1 MLPIVVMA
9 VSCDWLKNDQRTDD
23 VLVAE
28 VGEKKLYQSDLKEVM
43 AKDLSP
49 DDSAEVAKNYI
60 DSWIKKQLILEM
72 AEKYLS
78 AEQLDIEKRVQDYRE
93 SLIIY
98 SYENELIQQKMDTIV
113 TDDDIAAYFEQY
125 QPNFLLPEDIAQFYY
140 VKLPKDAPKL
150 DDARQMFRSNKLEDK
165 EKLKEHCRQYAA
177 DFYLQDS
184 LWYELSGIYKQIPI
198 DQLQLRTL
206 SKNHLTGE
214 VEDSLYIYLLKF
226 NDFKEQQEPAP
237 LNYVREDVR
246 KIILNKRKMELINGT
261 YENLYKDAVE
271 NGGFKKY

>member
-1 MLPIVVMA
+1 MLPILVMA
-9 VSCDWLKNDQRTDD
+9 ASCDWLKKDQRTDD

-28 VGEKKLYQSDLKEVM
+28 VGEKQLYQSDLKGVM
-43 AKDLSP
+43 AKGLSP
-49 DDSAEVAKNYI
+49 EDSAEVAKNYI
-60 DSWIKKQLILEM
+60 DSWIKRQLILEM

-98 SYENELIQQKMDTIV
+98 SYENELIQQKMDTVV
-113 TDDDIAAYFEQY
+113 TDEDVAAYFEQY
-125 QPNFLLPEDIAQFYY
+125 QPNFLLTEDIVQFYY

-237 LNYVREDVR
+237 INYVREDVQ
-246 KIILNKRKMELINGT
+246 KIILNKRKMELINST